1 MKTKFKKLTSAL
13 LAVIMIFGA
22 FTIVPITASA
32 ATSGDFEYEVLDDGT
47 AEITAYNGNDETLAI
62 PSELDGYTVASIG
75 YRSFYGN
82 TTLTSLTIPDSVKS
96 IGNMAFYACN
106 LTSVTL
112 GNGVTSI
119 GTQAFMGNKSLANIV
134 FGNSLTTI
142 GDRAFV
148 MCSSLTEVK
157 IPDGVT
163 RIGMNVF
170 QNCTELA
177 SVTIPDSVTS
187 VGSSA
192 FSKTA
197 LSKSQTDCV
206 FYVDGWVCGYNGTM
220 PENTALEIKDG
231 TRGLADKALYF
242 NANLVSVTIPDSV
255 KYIGEA
261 QFNKCTG
268 LTSVTI
274 GNGVTSIKSETF
286 AECTSLTDLTIGNS
300 VTSIGASSFYNCN
313 SLTSVTIPDGVTEI
327 GDKAFSLCKSLE
339 SITIPKSVTHIESSA
354 FNNPSETLTIYGY
367 TGSEAEAFANEKGIE
382 FISLGEEITKIY
394 GDVNDDGRI
403 SIVDATLIQKSL
415 VNLLKFDSI
424 QTVVGDVNGDGR
436 ISIVDATLI
445 QKYLVH
451 IGDTKLVG
459 QQVVIE

>member
-142 GDRAFV
+142 GD
-148 MCSSLTEVK
+148 
-157 IPDGVT
+157 
-163 RIGMNVF
+163 
-170 QNCTELA
+170 
-177 SVTIPDSVTS
+177 
-187 VGSSA
+187 
-192 FSKTA
+192 
-197 LSKSQTDCV
+197 
-206 FYVDGWVCGYNGTM
+206 
-220 PENTALEIKDG
+220 
-231 TRGLADKALYF
+231 
-242 NANLVSVTIPDSV
+242 
-255 KYIGEA
+255 
-261 QFNKCTG
+261 
-268 LTSVTI
+268 
-274 GNGVTSIKSETF
+274 
-286 AECTSLTDLTIGNS
+286 
-300 VTSIGASSFYNCN
+300 
-313 SLTSVTIPDGVTEI
+313 
-327 GDKAFSLCKSLE
+327 KAFSLCKSLE

-367 TGSEAEAFANEKGIE
+367 TGSEAEAFANENSIE

-424 QTVVGDVNGDGR
+424 QTFVGDVNGDGR

-451 IGDTKLVG
+451 LGDTKFVG
-459 QQVVIE
+459 EQVVIE